1 MHLSLCMIVR
11 DEAETLGACLES
23 VRGLVEEVCV
33 LDTGSTDGTVELA
46 RSLGARVE
54 SFEWCDDFS
63 AARNASLAMANGDW
77 ALVLDADER
86 LASPDARGRLEAFV
100 TEHKRAI
107 GRVRLTNL
115 SEGGAA
121 SCISLSRFFP
131 LRAGVRFAG
140 RVHEQLIAEGEP
152 LERFDTGVEVS
163 HLGYGEELLRSRDK
177 LARNRGLVR
186 AALSDQPTDPY
197 LWYQLGRTEFVAGDF
212 SQALD
217 ASRRA
222 IELLDGQETA
232 YVALLFETAAY
243 ALRELGRSA
252 EAHGLLSEIA
262 ERFSRRPDTRFALAL
277 LDMDLG
283 RLAEAEAGFR
293 ACLELDGGQPEGGES
308 VRSSATWAPAF
319 NLGVMAEVL
328 QQREAATHWYH
339 RALEFH
345 PQHEPSQAALLRCR

>member
-23 VRGLVEEVCV
+23 VRGVVDEVCV

-46 RSLGARVE
+46 RGLGARVE
-54 SFEWCDDFS
+54 SFEWCDDFA
-63 AARNASLAMANGDW
+63 AARNASLAMATGDW

-86 LASPDARGRLEAFV
+86 LSTPAARALLEAFV
-100 TEHKRAI
+100 ARHGAAI

-115 SEGGAA
+115 SEQGAA
-121 SCISLSRFFP
+121 SSVSLSRFFP
-131 LRAGVRFAG
+131 LRASLRFAG
-140 RVHEQLIAEGEP
+140 RVHEQLLAEGEP
-152 LERFDTGVEVS
+152 LERLETGVEAS

-177 LARNRGLVR
+177 LARNRRLVQ
-186 AALSDQPTDPY
+186 AALAERPADAY
-197 LWYQLGRTEFVAGDF
+197 LWYQLGRTEFVAREF
-212 SQALD
+212 TRALD
-217 ASRRA
+217 ASQRA
-222 IELLDGQETA
+222 IELLAGQETA

-243 ALRELGRSA
+243 SLRELGRSA
-252 EAHGLLSEIA
+252 EAHELLSGIA
-262 ERFSRRPDTRFALAL
+262 ERFSRRSDTRFALAL

-328 QQREAATHWYH
+328 QQPEAATHWYH

-345 PQHEPSQAALLRCR
+345 PQHEPSKAALLRCR